1 MSTRSA
7 ARKRPQKHQNKTAWK
22 PNKFGQNKN
31 DTKAKLFGNLV
42 VTNCCTR
49 CTDVIQWKIE

>member
-22 PNKFGQNKN
+22 PNKFGQKS
-31 DTKAKLFGNLV
+31 DTKAKIYGNLV